1 MSAVHQVFE
10 VNKHV
15 SLYRGFT
22 IQRLPRSAVD
32 KNHRYQVTRDG
43 MYYGQE
49 FAQAEAIR
57 TIDGLHLDHEVWCE
71 RLGCSLVKGEVAKC
85 SEPKTGC

>member
-1 MSAVHQVFE
+1 MSAAHQIVE

-32 KNHRYQVTRDG
+32 KNHRYQVTKDG

-57 TIDGLHLDHEVWCE
+57 TIDGLHRDHEVWCE
-71 RLGCSLVKGEVAKC
+71 RLGVTLMKCEVTDCSV
-85 SEPKTGC
+85 PKNGN

>member
-1 MSAVHQVFE
+1 MAAVHQVVE
-10 VNKHV
+10 VSKHI

-22 IQRLPRSAVD
+22 IQRLPRCATN
-32 KNHRYQVTRDG
+32 KNHRYQVTKDG

-57 TIDGLHLDHEVWCE
+57 TIDGLHRDHEVWCE
-71 RLGCSLVKGEVAKC
+71 RLGVSLVKGEVVNC
-85 SEPKTGC
+85 SALKNGN

>member
-1 MSAVHQVFE
+1 MSLAHQVVE

-22 IQRLPRSAVD
+22 IQRLPRGVLN
-32 KNHRYQVTRDG
+32 KNHRYQVTKDG

-57 TIDGLHLDHEVWCE
+57 RIDGLHRDHEVWCE
-71 RLGCSLVKGEVAKC
+71 RLGCSLVKSEVSDC
-85 SEPKTGC
+85 SEPKSGI